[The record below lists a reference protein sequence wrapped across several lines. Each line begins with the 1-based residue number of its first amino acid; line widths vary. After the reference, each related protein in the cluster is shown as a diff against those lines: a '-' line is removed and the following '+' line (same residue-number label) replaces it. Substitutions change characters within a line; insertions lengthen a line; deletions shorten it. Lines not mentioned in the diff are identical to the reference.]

1 MLKIKLM
8 TELYLASIDALKKVE
23 RENEGLRRLLKI
35 KEYEL
40 KLSSKNCKRASIHEQ
55 QLRMEVHTQDLFLEE
70 VITDSGNYRRESVF
84 HRAKW
89 IEAEGKLRQAKRE
102 IERLK
107 ESQKVARSSR
117 LLNTAFCEHNS
128 ISSSDETLEITT
140 SDENS
145 MILTGFCDQIER

>member
-70 VITDSGNYRRESVF
+70 VIADSGNYRRESVF

-107 ESQKVARSSR
+107 ES